1 MDAVI
6 GRIGGKVIMTFQFVN
21 VDFVFGLLLE
31 NKSAAEAAAKISSL
45 KKKLAEHV
53 IAFGDVFPILR
64 LCSRFSVRKARRS
77 FPERLAAAVG
87 KISIMSVV
95 KTREAGIIQK
105 ISATACFVSVLSEA
119 FLPTVPRSLHFL
131 YSATMYLSMMDW
143 TVPSAI
149 SSSSAALKSA

>member
-45 KKKLAEHV
+45 KKNLQNTLSLLV
-53 IAFGDVFPILR
+53 MFSPLR
-64 LCSRFSVRKARRS
+64 LCSRFSVRKAKRS

-105 ISATACFVSVLSEA
+105 TSATACFVSVLSEA

-143 TVPSAI
+143 TVPSAM